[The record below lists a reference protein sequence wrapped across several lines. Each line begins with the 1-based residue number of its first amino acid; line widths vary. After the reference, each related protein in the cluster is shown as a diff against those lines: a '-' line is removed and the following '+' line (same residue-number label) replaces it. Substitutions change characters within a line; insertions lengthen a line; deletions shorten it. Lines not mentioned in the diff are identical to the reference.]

1 MQGPNNNID
10 GTFPEAMNHF
20 WCSALNPHGCSY
32 CKNTDTKMK
41 VFNKRTQK
49 EVIRPIRSI
58 LTPGG
63 TIPLSSYPSPYIP
76 TIILSHTCHSTT
88 RLIFSP
94 LTYNK
99 RQFTIVN
106 LPGNTPLGC
115 GKSPEVTETCILQ
128 TESTSVKINQGP
140 CISVCSIDL
149 QWPRAL
155 VIAHADS
162 TIFSRVVPLFLWI
175 KEVVV
180 SHWKYKF
187 QAILMLLHPRSN
199 HSGETLNWSTS
210 MLISQPTST

>member
-128 TESTSVKINQGP
+128 TESTSVKIKPGSVHQRLQHRSSVTQSFGDCSCWFHDLFQSCTTFPLNQRG
-140 CISVCSIDL
+140 CG
-149 QWPRAL
+149 
-155 VIAHADS
+155 
-162 TIFSRVVPLFLWI
+162 VPL
-175 KEVVV
+175 KV
-180 SHWKYKF
+180 
-187 QAILMLLHPRSN
+187 Q
-199 HSGETLNWSTS
+199 
-210 MLISQPTST
+210 ISSYTDATPSKV